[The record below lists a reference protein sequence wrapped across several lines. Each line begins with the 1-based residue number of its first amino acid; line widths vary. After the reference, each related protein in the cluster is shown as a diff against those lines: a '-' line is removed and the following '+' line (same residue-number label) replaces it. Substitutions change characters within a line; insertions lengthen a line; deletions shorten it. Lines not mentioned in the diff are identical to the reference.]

1 MRRRAAARLLRT
13 TRARRTRG
21 ATGGRCGARRRRRGT
36 RPDAAGAVHMYPH
49 GRCGRARRPRPAPR
63 RRQTPPKGRRR
74 LARRAGGQ
82 ALRSAAPARPPDAR
96 ACRRT
101 LVNASR
107 GTNWL
112 CWGGGRARM
121 PLAAGCRAPRCR
133 TRQHADARRALPKRP
148 STAPARR
155 ARTPPSSLATPA
167 PRRPRTA
174 RFRAQP
180 GACGAARR
188 AKREGVAP
196 APAWRLKSRG
206 GIRLTPVAA
215 RALDPGEPSHSNH
228 KASTYCRSQPDTIVA
243 QLLFYHGQSSARRLS
258 RPTRGTARC
267 SDRWTAPR

>member
-112 CWGGGRARM
+112 CWGGGRGC
-121 PLAAGCRAPRCR
+121 LLLQAAVR
-133 TRQHADARRALPKRP
+133 
-148 STAPARR
+148 
-155 ARTPPSSLATPA
+155 
-167 PRRPRTA
+167 
-174 RFRAQP
+174 
-180 GACGAARR
+180 
-188 AKREGVAP
+188 
-196 APAWRLKSRG
+196 
-206 GIRLTPVAA
+206 PVAA
-215 RALDPGEPSHSNH
+215 RGSTLTRGARFQSAPRPRRRGGRARRRRAWPRPRRGAPGPPGSE
-228 KASTYCRSQPDTIVA
+228 RSQVRAARPV
-243 QLLFYHGQSSARRLS
+243 GQRGRESRRP
-258 RPTRGTARC
+258 RPGG
-267 SDRWTAPR
+267 